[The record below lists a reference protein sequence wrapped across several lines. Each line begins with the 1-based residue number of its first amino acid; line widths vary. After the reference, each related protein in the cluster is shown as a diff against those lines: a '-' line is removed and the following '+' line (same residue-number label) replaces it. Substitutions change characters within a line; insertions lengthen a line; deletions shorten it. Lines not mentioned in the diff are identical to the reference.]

1 LETYLFF
8 DEISNEKVTRLN
20 KKLEDQFFDFFI
32 SSSRK
37 EKAKINKKDLAEA
50 RDLLEQKI
58 ESHELKHK
66 LLNKIA
72 FATPTV
78 DLNKKVEKELMNTY
92 KKLDK
97 RTNINDKKILA
108 QIFFD
113 KNKLL
118 KLWSQKDLSA
128 SEKVAYCLGIMDNYP
143 VSLANR

>member
-1 LETYLFF
+1 MEN
-8 DEISNEKVTRLN
+8 EISNEKVTRLN

-32 SSSRK
+32 SSSMK
-37 EKAKINKKDLAEA
+37 EKAKINKKDLAKA

-66 LLNKIA
+66 LLNKMA
-72 FATPTV
+72 LATPTV
-78 DLNKKVEKELMNTY
+78 DLNEKVEKELMNTY

-97 RTNINDKKILA
+97 RTNLNDKKVLN

-118 KLWSQKDLSA
+118 KLWS
-128 SEKVAYCLGIMDNYP
+128 
-143 VSLANR
+143 